1 MTRVFHPLVERSR
14 GPYSRVRVAG
24 VIEPLTYAVVG
35 LATVLFVLSV
45 YYAVRDQL
53 VDDKVLLLVAL
64 LELGLVAQLVLG
76 LVGLSE
82 IENSTE
88 RATFVAYLVSLPV
101 IPVGTALLTIKE
113 KTVWAMGALAVGAFA
128 VAVMTARLQQIWN
141 LNG

>member
-1 MTRVFHPLVERSR
+1 
-14 GPYSRVRVAG
+14 

-45 YYAVRDQL
+45 YYAVRDRL

-64 LELGLVAQLVLG
+64 LELGLIAQLVLG
-76 LVGLSE
+76 LVGLGE
-82 IENSTE
+82 IEDPTE
-88 RATFVAYLVSLPV
+88 RATFAAYLVSLPV

-113 KTVWAMGALAVGAFA
+113 KTVWAMGAVAVGAFA